1 MRWLALGLTL
11 LAACGGT
18 QERSAPSLYKQYCA
32 RCHGAQGQGPRRPVR
47 LYPRLNLLTSPMVL
61 QGDRAAV
68 RQRIADGHGPMPAFY
83 RRLTPE
89 EIEKLVEFTLEL
101 PSRKAG
107 P

>member
-1 MRWLALGLTL
+1 MLLT
-11 LAACGGT
+11 ACGGA
-18 QERSAPSLYKQYCA
+18 QERSAPNLYKQYCV
-32 RCHGAQGQGPRRPVR
+32 RCHGAQGQGPRRPVK

>member
-1 MRWLALGLTL
+1 MPSLALML

-18 QERSAPSLYKQYCA
+18 QDRSAPARYTQSCA
-32 RCHGAQGQGPRRPVR
+32 RCHGAQGQGPRRAVK

-68 RQRIADGHGPMPAFY
+68 RQRIAEGHGPMPAFY
-83 RRLTPE
+83 RRLTQE